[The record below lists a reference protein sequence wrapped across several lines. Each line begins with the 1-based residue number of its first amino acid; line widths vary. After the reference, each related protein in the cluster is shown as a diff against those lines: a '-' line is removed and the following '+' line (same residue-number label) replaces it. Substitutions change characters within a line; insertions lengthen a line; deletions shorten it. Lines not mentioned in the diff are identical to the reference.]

1 MKARAGCADSRTVYW
16 YWWLF
21 LFGLTW
27 VPCRLSHKNAIWL
40 WLRQAHGQGPV
51 VAIVGASL
59 SVVHQRAHCWLYK
72 TIVVLI
78 VVLVHFVSFGDG
90 FLCPPVFRLFLF
102 SSLNDSASASSVIL
116 YSNEDHHDDNHA
128 AYRVFTAAFTRSV
141 HYQRHT
147 LDLVFFCFCFFIVV
161 VIVIV
166 QSYSPHTYLVQC
178 HYGHWSWQT
187 PTSLS
192 VISCLCRQ
200 LPLHHLHHILLLQ
213 SLVLPLRPLAQRSC
227 RSRLP
232 PPLPAI
238 QQFIGSTSQPQTLA
252 QATSSTST
260 SFFCFLVSLSLE
272 L

>member
-1 MKARAGCADSRTVYW
+1 M
-16 YWWLF
+16 
-21 LFGLTW
+21 
-27 VPCRLSHKNAIWL
+27 P
-40 WLRQAHGQGPV
+40 
-51 VAIVGASL
+51 ASL
-59 SVVHQRAHCWLYK
+59 STL
-72 TIVVLI
+72 
-78 VVLVHFVSFGDG
+78 FV
-90 FLCPPVFRLFLF
+90 FLPERLCFRQFCYSLFKRRPPRRQPRCLPRFYCCIH
-102 SSLNDSASASSVIL
+102 SLCTL
-116 YSNEDHHDDNHA
+116 PA
-128 AYRVFTAAFTRSV
+128 AYPRSCF
-141 HYQRHT
+141 
-147 LDLVFFCFCFFIVV
+147 FFCFCFFIVV

-166 QSYSPHTYLVQC
+166 QSYSPHTYPVQC

-200 LPLHHLHHILLLQ
+200 LPLHHPHDILLLQ

-238 QQFIGSTSQPQTLA
+238 RQFIGSTSQPQTLD